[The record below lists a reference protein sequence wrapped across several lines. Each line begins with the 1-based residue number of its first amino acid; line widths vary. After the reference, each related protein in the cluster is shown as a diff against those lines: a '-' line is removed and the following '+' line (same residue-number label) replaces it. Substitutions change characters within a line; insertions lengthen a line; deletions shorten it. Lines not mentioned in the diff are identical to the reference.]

1 MAIGTNTPTA
11 LIHDDDHIPRGWQY
25 SNQTATTTG
34 VTIKTGKGMLHAI
47 TFNNPVATGVITLY
61 DNTAASGTKIATITV
76 PASPQPVT
84 LTYDIA
90 FTNGLEVV
98 IATAAQDLTISYI

>member
-1 MAIGTNTPTA
+1 MATNTPTA
-11 LIHDDDHIPRGWQY
+11 LFKDDNHESVGWNY

-34 VTIKTGKGMLHAI
+34 ATIKTGRGVLHAI
-47 TFNNPVATGVITLY
+47 TFNKPVATGVITLY
-61 DNTAASGTKIATITV
+61 DNTAASGTTIATITI

-90 FTNGLEVV
+90 FSTGLEIV
-98 IATAAQDLTISYI
+98 IATAAQDLTIAYI